1 VKRRQADWVPRL
13 LSTAVLATF
22 ALVLAAPSAA
32 QDYVP
37 GELIVRFEAS
47 ADAADR
53 ADALAHR
60 RAALR
65 ANLALPD
72 VALVRLQQGDSVGA
86 AAAAL
91 ERDAGVAWATPNH
104 LYRTLLTPND
114 PLFDEAWHLSAISA
128 PAAWDTTTGSA
139 AVTVA
144 VVDTGFQQSH
154 GDIAPNLWSNPDEVA
169 NGFDDDANGKID
181 DLHGWNFVS
190 GTASPEDDNGHGTH
204 VGATAGARGND
215 GYGVPGVAW
224 NAKLMPL
231 KAGNSS
237 GLFTASGIIN
247 AFAYACGEGARIV
260 NGSFGGPTFDSGI
273 KAAIDGCP
281 GALFVVAAGNSGT
294 NNDLAAKYPC
304 SYDAPN
310 LVCVAATD
318 HVDQLASF
326 SNYGPASV
334 DLAAPGVDIV
344 SAYPPNSWAVADGTS
359 ASAPQVAGA
368 AALLATHRSA
378 LTAVELRAALMNG
391 VDKVAGLN
399 GLVGVGGRLNVQ
411 KALTAPTTPPVVYI
425 PPPPG
430 PPAAPVDTTAPT
442 DPAVS
447 STSHVVGVRSIDA
460 TVDVTWSGAHDFG
473 SGVDGYSFTWDGSG
487 TSVPDTTKDVEETT
501 QQLTSPRLGPGTYWF
516 HIRTRDN
523 AGNWSAGTH
532 AGPFL
537 IAAAAV
543 SQPARCKVPNV
554 KRKTVA
560 AARTVLKRAGC
571 KLGPVKRVRSRVRKG
586 RIVAQRPAAGR
597 FVGKGTPVV
606 VTVSRGRR

>member
-1 VKRRQADWVPRL
+1 MPRL
-13 LSTAVLATF
+13 LSTAVLATL
-22 ALVLAAPSAA
+22 ALVLVAPAAA
-32 QDYVP
+32 QDFVP
-37 GELIVRFEAS
+37 GELIVRFEVS

-53 ADALAHR
+53 TEALAHR

-72 VALVRLQQGDSVGA
+72 VALVRLQPGDSVGA

-91 ERDAGVAWATPNH
+91 ERDADVAWATPNY

-114 PLFDEAWHLSAISA
+114 PLFDEAWHLPKISA
-128 PAAWDTTTGSA
+128 PAAWDTTAGSA

-144 VVDTGFQQSH
+144 VVDTGFQQNH
-154 GDIAPNLWSNPDEVA
+154 GDIAPNLWSNPGEVA
-169 NGFDDDANGKID
+169 NGVDDDGNGKID

-190 GTASPEDDNGHGTH
+190 STASPDDDNGHGTH
-204 VGATAGARGND
+204 VGATAGARGDD
-215 GYGVPGVAW
+215 GFGVPGVAW

-231 KAGNSS
+231 KAGNSA
-237 GLFTASGIIN
+237 GLFTASTIIN
-247 AFAYACGEGARIV
+247 AFTYACGEGARII
-260 NGSFGGPTFDSGI
+260 NGSFGGSTFDSGI

-281 GALFVVAAGNSGT
+281 GAVFVVAAGNSGT
-294 NNDLAAKYPC
+294 NNDLAPKYPC
-304 SYDAPN
+304 SYDSPN
-310 LVCVAATD
+310 LICVAATD
-318 HVDQLASF
+318 QADQLASF

-344 SAYPPNSWAVADGTS
+344 SAFPTNGWVAGSGTS
-359 ASAPQVAGA
+359 ASAPQVSGA

-391 VDKVAGLN
+391 VDKVAGLH

-411 KALTAPTTPPVVYI
+411 SALTAPTTPPVVYI
-425 PPPPG
+425 PPPAPS
-430 PPAAPVDTTAPT
+430 PAPVDNIAPT
-442 DPAVS
+442 DPAIS

-501 QQLTSPRLGPGTYWF
+501 QQLTSARLAPGTYWF

-532 AGPFL
+532 AGPFV
-537 IAAAAV
+537 IAAAAT
-543 SQPARCKVPNV
+543 SQPARCKVPRV
-554 KRKTVA
+554 KGKTVA
-560 AARTVLKRAGC
+560 AAKTALKRAGC
-571 KLGPVKRVRSRVRKG
+571 KLGPVKRVRSRVPKG

-597 FVGKGTPVV
+597 RVGKGTPVA

>member
-1 VKRRQADWVPRL
+1 M
-13 LSTAVLATF
+13 LAPP
-22 ALVLAAPSAA
+22 AAA
-32 QDYVP
+32 QDFVP
-37 GELIVRFEAS
+37 GELIVRFEVS

-53 ADALAHR
+53 EEALTHR

-65 ANLALPD
+65 ANLALED
-72 VALVRLQQGDSVGA
+72 VALVRLQQGDSVRA

-91 ERDAGVAWATPNH
+91 ERDAGVAWATPNY

-114 PLFDEAWHLSAISA
+114 PLFDEAWHLAKISA
-128 PAAWDTTTGSA
+128 PVAWDTTTGSA

-144 VVDTGFQQSH
+144 VVDTGFQQNH
-154 GDIAPNLWSNPDEVA
+154 GDIAPNLWSNPGEVA
-169 NGFDDDANGKID
+169 NGADDDGNGKID

-204 VGATAGARGND
+204 VGATAGARGDD
-215 GYGVPGVAW
+215 GFGVPGVAW
-224 NAKLMPL
+224 NAELMPL
-231 KAGNSS
+231 KAANSA
-237 GLFTASGIIN
+237 GLLTASAIIN
-247 AFAYACGEGARIV
+247 AFTYACGEGARIV

-281 GALFVVAAGNSGT
+281 GALFVVAAGNSST
-294 NNDLAAKYPC
+294 SNDLAPKYPC
-304 SYDAPN
+304 SYDSAN
-310 LVCVAATD
+310 LICVAATD
-318 HVDQLASF
+318 QADQLASF
-326 SNYGPASV
+326 SNYGAASV

-344 SAYPPNSWAVADGTS
+344 SAFPTNGWAAASGTS

-391 VDKVAGLN
+391 VDKVAGLH

-411 KALTAPTTPPVVYI
+411 KTLTAPTTLPVVYI
-425 PPPPG
+425 PPPPA
-430 PPAAPVDTTAPT
+430 PPPAPVDTTAPT

-473 SGVDGYSFTWDGSG
+473 SGVDGYSFTWDRSG

-501 QQLTSPRLGPGTYWF
+501 QQLTSAPLAPGTYWF

-523 AGNWSAGTH
+523 AGNWSAGMH
-532 AGPFL
+532 AGPFV
-537 IAAAAV
+537 IAAAAI
-543 SQPARCKVPNV
+543 SQPARCKVPRV
-554 KRKTVA
+554 KGKTVA
-560 AARTVLKRAGC
+560 AARTALKRAGC
-571 KLGPVKRVRSRVRKG
+571 KLGPVRRVRSRVRKG